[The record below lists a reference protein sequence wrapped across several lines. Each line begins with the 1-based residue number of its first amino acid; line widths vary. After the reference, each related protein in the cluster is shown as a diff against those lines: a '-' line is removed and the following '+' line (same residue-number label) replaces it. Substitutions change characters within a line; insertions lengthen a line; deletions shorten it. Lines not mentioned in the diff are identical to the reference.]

1 MDLSANVNTHWA
13 SIFVNEL
20 ARGGLSTVCL
30 APGSRST
37 PLALAFAAQPAIRLY
52 RHLDERSAG
61 FFALG
66 LALATG
72 RPVALL
78 CTSGTA
84 AANFHPAIIE
94 AYYAYVPLLVL
105 TADRPPELRGSGAN
119 QTIDQIKMYGDH
131 VRWSVDAPVP
141 QADAPDVVL
150 RHLRTLAARALAAA
164 GGPPRGPVHVNL
176 PFRKPLEPDAPTSAE
191 RSAGVPPASA
201 AHTSIS
207 RGRLLPS
214 DEQLAAVATL
224 AGQHG
229 VILCGPGCPGGDF
242 PAAVAA
248 LAARLGWPILAD
260 PLAGL
265 RHGAPDDGRI
275 VLGGYP
281 LWLPAL
287 GQKRPRLEAVLR
299 FGTLPTSAA
308 LSAWLDETAPP
319 AHVHV
324 RDDGQWADDLHLTH
338 TLIQADPA
346 LFCDRLTAVL
356 NGAPAVSG
364 EWAAFF
370 QQVEK
375 ATWATVDQT
384 LADMPLFDGGA
395 IARALTTLPE
405 EAVVFAG
412 NSMPVRYIDAF
423 DRPDTRDITVY
434 GNRGASGID
443 GNVSTALG
451 LAAATGRPVYAFL
464 GDITFY
470 HDMNGLLA
478 VGQHSLSNVT
488 FIVTNNDG
496 GGIFRRLPIAH
507 HDPPFT
513 DLFLTPHGLTF
524 GHAAALYGLEY
535 TAVRD
540 TAELEAALV
549 GRQSPPAAR
558 LIEVITDGA
567 ADHDRHR
574 AVLAAVAA
582 AIQEESSADWTNWA
596 DVREEAHAKALR
608 GQGAKEEM

>member
-1 MDLSANVNTHWA
+1 MHLSANPNTHWA
-13 SIFVNEL
+13 SIFVDEL
-20 ARGGLSTVCL
+20 ARGGLQAVCL

-84 AANFHPAIIE
+84 AANFHPAVIE
-94 AYYAYVPLLVL
+94 AYYAAVPLLVL
-105 TADRPPELRGSGAN
+105 TADRPPELRDSGAN
-119 QTIDQIKMYGDH
+119 QTIDQVKMFGDH
-131 VRWSVDAPVP
+131 VRWAVDAPVP
-141 QADAPDVVL
+141 QADAPAVVL
-150 RHLRTLAARALAAA
+150 RHLRTLAARTLAAA
-164 GGPPRGPVHVNL
+164 AGPPCGPVHVNL
-176 PFRKPLEPDAPTSAE
+176 PFRKPLEPDTATLAADLPVAVAPAL
-191 RSAGVPPASA
+191 PP
-201 AHTSIS
+201 HTHIS
-207 RGRLLPS
+207 RGRLLPTYDHLTTIAS
-214 DEQLAAVATL
+214 L
-224 AGQHG
+224 AGQRG
-229 VILCGPGCPGGDF
+229 LIICGPGCPGGDF
-242 PAAVAA
+242 PAGVAA
-248 LAARLGWPILAD
+248 VAARLGWPILAD
-260 PLAGL
+260 PLSGL
-265 RHGAPDDGRI
+265 RHGAHVAGGL

-287 GQKRPRLEAVLR
+287 GQRRPRPDAILR
-299 FGTLPTSAA
+299 FGAVPTSAS
-308 LSAWLDETAPP
+308 LSAWLEESAPA

-324 RDDGQWADDLHLTH
+324 CDDGLWADDLHLTH
-338 TLIQADPA
+338 TFIQADPT
-346 LFCDRLTAVL
+346 LFCARLAAML
-356 NGAPAVSG
+356 DGAPVAE

-375 ATWATVDQT
+375 TTWATVDRT
-384 LADMPLFDGGA
+384 LTNMPLFDGGA
-395 IARALTTLPE
+395 IAYSLAALPDG
-405 EAVVFAG
+405 AVVFAG
-412 NSMPVRYIDAF
+412 NSMPVRYVDAF
-423 DRPDTRDITVY
+423 DRPDTRPITLH

-451 LAAATGRPVYAFL
+451 LAAASNRPVYAFL

-478 VGQHSLSNVT
+478 ARQHGLSDVT

-496 GGIFRRLPIAH
+496 GGIFRRLPIAR

-535 TAVRD
+535 RAVRD
-540 TAELEAALV
+540 SAELDAALTDTHP
-549 GRQSPPAAR
+549 RSAAR
-558 LIEVITDGA
+558 LIEVMTDGA
-567 ADHDRHR
+567 ADHQAHL

-582 AIQEESSADWTNWA
+582 KVQQVSSPDWADSADFQSLAWPRQSAQSA
-596 DVREEAHAKALR
+596 D
-608 GQGAKEEM
+608 

>member
-1 MDLSANVNTHWA
+1 VDLSANPNTHWA
-13 SIFVNEL
+13 AIFVDEL
-20 ARGGLSTVCL
+20 ARGGLQAVCL

-84 AANFHPAIIE
+84 AANFHPAIVE
-94 AYYAYVPLLVL
+94 AYYAHVPLLVL

-131 VRWSVDAPVP
+131 VRWAVDAPVP

-150 RHLRTLAARALAAA
+150 RHLRTLAARALATA

-176 PFRKPLEPDAPTSAE
+176 PFRKPLEPDAA
-191 RSAGVPPASA
+191 PPANRPA
-201 AHTSIS
+201 ASPPARPPHSHIS
-207 RGRLLPS
+207 RGRLLPTH
-214 DEQLAAVATL
+214 DQLAAVASL
-224 AGQHG
+224 AGRRG
-229 VILCGPGCPGGDF
+229 LIICGPGCPDSDF

-248 LAARLGWPILAD
+248 VAARLGWPILAD
-260 PLAGL
+260 PLSGL
-265 RHGAPDDGRI
+265 RHGTHVSGDL

-287 GQKRPRLEAVLR
+287 GERRPRPEAILR
-299 FGTLPTSAA
+299 FGAVPTSAA
-308 LSAWLDETAPP
+308 LSAWLEASAPP

-346 LFCDRLTAVL
+346 LFCVRLAAML
-356 NGAPAVSG
+356 DNAPAADGQWVAFLQQI
-364 EWAAFF
+364 ERTTWAA
-370 QQVEK
+370 VDRAK
-375 ATWATVDQT
+375 AGM
-384 LADMPLFDGGA
+384 LLFDGGA
-395 IARALTTLPE
+395 IARTLAALPE
-405 EAVVFAG
+405 GAVVFAG
-412 NSMPVRYIDAF
+412 NSMPVRYVDAF
-423 DRPDTRDITVY
+423 DRPDTRAITLY

-478 VGQHSLSNVT
+478 ARQYGLTNVT
-488 FIVTNNDG
+488 FVVTNNDG
-496 GGIFRRLPIAH
+496 GGIFRRLPIAR

-535 TAVRD
+535 TAVHD
-540 TAELEAALV
+540 VAGLDAALAG
-549 GRQSPPAAR
+549 GRTPHAAR

-567 ADHDRHR
+567 ADHERHR
-574 AVLAAVAA
+574 AVLAAVAT
-582 AIQEESSADWTNWA
+582 ELSSLAEKS
-596 DVREEAHAKALR
+596 V
-608 GQGAKEEM
+608 GSV

>member
-1 MDLSANVNTHWA
+1 MDLSANPNTHWA
-13 SIFVNEL
+13 SIFVDEL
-20 ARGGLSTVCL
+20 ARGGLGAVCL

-66 LALATG
+66 LALAAG
-72 RPVALL
+72 RPVALV

-94 AYYAYVPLLVL
+94 AYYAHVPLLVL

-131 VRWSVDAPVP
+131 VLWSVEAPTP

-150 RHLRTLAARALAAA
+150 RHLRTLAARALATAD
-164 GGPPRGPVHVNL
+164 GLPRGPVHINL
-176 PFRKPLEPDAPTSAE
+176 PFRKPLEPELLPAANKTGGETSE
-191 RSAGVPPASA
+191 VPRFT
-201 AHTSIS
+201 HIS
-207 RGRLLPS
+207 RGRLLPN
-214 DEQLAAVATL
+214 DEQLTVVASL
-224 AGQHG
+224 AGRRG
-229 VILCGPGCPGGDF
+229 VILCGPDCPGGNF

-248 LAARLGWPILAD
+248 VAERLGWPVLAD
-260 PLAGL
+260 PLSGL
-265 RHGAPDDGRI
+265 RHGDHTVEGL
-275 VLGGYP
+275 VLGAYP

-287 GQKRPRLEAVLR
+287 AGRRPRPEVVLR
-299 FGTLPTSAA
+299 FGAVPTSAA
-308 LSAWLDETAPP
+308 LSAWLDESNAP

-338 TLIQADPA
+338 TLIQADPE
-346 LFCDRLTAVL
+346 LFCVRLAALLDGTPP
-356 NGAPAVSG
+356 APQR
-364 EWAAFF
+364 WAAAF
-370 QQVEK
+370 QSAEAAAWQ
-375 ATWATVDQT
+375 AVDEA
-384 LADMPLFDGGA
+384 LAARPFFDGGVIAHALAALPDDA
-395 IARALTTLPE
+395 I
-405 EAVVFAG
+405 VFAG
-412 NSMPVRYIDAF
+412 NSMPVRYVDAF
-423 DRPDTRDITVY
+423 DRPDARAITVY

-451 LAAATGRPVYAFL
+451 LAAATGRSVIAFL

-478 VGQHSLSNVT
+478 IGQHGLNNVT
-488 FIVTNNDG
+488 FVVTNNDG
-496 GGIFRRLPIAH
+496 GGIFRRLPIAR

-540 TAELEAALV
+540 AAELEAALAN
-549 GRQSPPAAR
+549 RRPPTAAH
-558 LIEVITDGA
+558 LIEIITDGA
-567 ADHDRHR
+567 ADYERHR
-574 AVLAAVAA
+574 AILVAVAA
-582 AIQEESSADWTNWA
+582 EVEEISSADWADLA
-596 DVREEAHAKALR
+596 DVR
-608 GQGAKEEM
+608 